1 MIERWDDLRI
11 LLAVARGG
19 TLTAA
24 SEALQVDPTTV
35 TRRLKALEATVGLRL
50 FDRLRGGVELTPA
63 GDTLVATA
71 EQWEAGLLDAERRL
85 EGGREELSGAV
96 RVALPE
102 LLALPWLPELVRLPL
117 AHPGLTLELVVSNDY
132 QSLARREADVAVRVT
147 ERPPEHLIAQEIGSI
162 AGAVYAASCFDDRPL
177 REVPWV
183 GWHVAD
189 TTDSVV
195 EAWRQEFS
203 PDAPYS
209 LRVSSYGT
217 LWAAVS
223 AGAGATYLPC
233 PTGDALP
240 DVSRRTEARP
250 WPNAMWLL
258 THPDVRRSAKVRA
271 VTAYLAEFLAAQS
284 TG

>member
-102 LLALPWLPELVRLPL
+102 LLAVPDRRCAARRVAADRGAPVAERDVAAHAPRRAEERQGAGGHGLPRGVPGGAVD
-117 AHPGLTLELVVSNDY
+117 GLTRLR
-132 QSLARREADVAVRVT
+132 SLPPAAAHGPRPVRGGDHAMPGGDHAGYGPSARR
-147 ERPPEHLIAQEIGSI
+147 PP
-162 AGAVYAASCFDDRPL
+162 SCGDRSCP
-177 REVPWV
+177 PC
-183 GWHVAD
+183 
-189 TTDSVV
+189 SS
-195 EAWRQEFS
+195 S
-203 PDAPYS
+203 P
-209 LRVSSYGT
+209 
-217 LWAAVS
+217 
-223 AGAGATYLPC
+223 
-233 PTGDALP
+233 
-240 DVSRRTEARP
+240 
-250 WPNAMWLL
+250 
-258 THPDVRRSAKVRA
+258 
-271 VTAYLAEFLAAQS
+271 
-284 TG
+284 